1 MKLKFIFICSF
12 CFIAIAFRY
21 AKEVFFVVPKN
32 WPHPVYDFSKNP
44 LTANKIELGRAL
56 FYDPILSRNNMISC
70 ASCHSQYNAFTHT
83 DHALSHGIEDKIG
96 TRNSPALMNLAW
108 QTLFMQDGAVNH
120 LDVQALAPI
129 THPNEMGE
137 DINHVI
143 EKLNTSS
150 TYPALFYKAYNDSNI
165 SSAKTLKAIS
175 QFLLTLVSHNAKY
188 DSVMRKQAN
197 FTEQENRGYVLFKKN
212 CATCHT
218 EPLFSNYEFVNNG
231 LAVDTTLNDLGRFT
245 ITQHK
250 LDSFKFKTP
259 TLRNIEFSYPY
270 MHDGR
275 FKNLQQV
282 LNHYTDGVN
291 HSSTLSPKLKQSMLL
306 SSKEKVDIIA
316 FLLTLTDQFFLFN
329 KQFSYPK
336 HILLKGT
343 KDY

>member
-1 MKLKFIFICSF
+1 VKLKFIIICSF

-32 WPHPVYDFSKNP
+32 WPQPVYDFSKNP

-70 ASCHSQYNAFTHT
+70 ASCHSQYNAFTHA

-137 DINHVI
+137 DINHMI
-143 EKLNTSS
+143 EKLNASS
-150 TYPALFYKAYNDSNI
+150 IYPALFYKAYNDSNI

-188 DSVMRKQAN
+188 DSVMRKQAS
-197 FTEQENRGYVLFKKN
+197 FTEQENKGYVLFKKN

-218 EPLFSNYEFVNNG
+218 EPLFTNYEFVNNG
-231 LAVDTTLNDLGRFT
+231 LVIDTTLNDLGRFK
-245 ITQHK
+245 ITQYHN
-250 LDSFKFKTP
+250 DSFKFKTP

-282 LNHYTDGVN
+282 LNHYTNGIN
-291 HSSTLSPKLKQSMLL
+291 HSSTLSPKLKGGIPL
-306 SSKEKVDIIA
+306 SSNEKVDIIA
-316 FLLTLTDQFFLFN
+316 FLLTLTDQSFLFSKN
-329 KQFSYPK
+329 SSYPK
-336 HILLKGT
+336 HILLNAS
-343 KDY
+343 KD